1 MKEANS
7 DRSTTSSSSR
17 GGGNSSLTSFSSSQ
31 HQLWVKVRSIWRLKI
46 VGLLVLVG
54 SVFWLQT
61 YHFQFGK
68 AYNTK
73 GSSNNR
79 VPIVGGD
86 SVTADDGKNNKK
98 NDDFYSGTLFSNTGV
113 DDDVSEP
120 RFDDLVSAGDDDDNA
135 YDGTD
140 EVLPNTIDIG
150 LDDDD
155 DDDYDDAV
163 TGSGTRG
170 YQQQQQQ
177 KDGATTAPT
186 PCPFLSPKI
195 TGHKNWTLYSPQAY
209 KGLSLLRPDK
219 ESILMTAYPG
229 CVPMVLPKQVRKNN
243 RRTRVLIVPIPC
255 LFSTM
260 TNHYGCPC

>member
-1 MKEANS
+1 MKEASS

-17 GGGNSSLTSFSSSQ
+17 GGGNSSLTSSYSSSQ
-31 HQLWVKVRSIWRLKI
+31 YQLWAKVRSIWRLKI
-46 VGLLVLVG
+46 VGLLVLLG

-68 AYNTK
+68 AYNNK
-73 GSSNNR
+73 GGSNNR
-79 VPIVGGD
+79 VPVVAGG
-86 SVTADDGKNNKK
+86 SVTVDDGNNNK
-98 NDDFYSGTLFSNTGV
+98 NDDDFDVGTLVSNTGV
-113 DDDVSEP
+113 DDDFSEP
-120 RFDDLVSAGDDDDNA
+120 NNLRVNDIAGAGDDDNNA

-140 EVLPNTIDIG
+140 EVHPNTIDIG

-177 KDGATTAPT
+177 QQQKDGATIAPT

-195 TGHKNWTLYSPQAY
+195 TGHKNWTLYPPQAY

-229 CVPMVLPKQVRKNN
+229 CVPMVLPKQV
-243 RRTRVLIVPIPC
+243 
-255 LFSTM
+255 ST
-260 TNHYGCPC
+260 TDVRGSL